1 MSSDAKVRVVAFV
14 SSTIA
19 EQYAVLS
26 RRFGLSRSE
35 LVRMALQ
42 RGYRSIA
49 TWCEKHRAEFE
60 VGSGGLAGP
69 GSDRKEA
76 SVSSP
81 IALLADYCRVLVD
94 QEPDLGIDQ
103 VRVMATAQAAVFGVS
118 SNESEDVV
126 TTVIEQLFPSELTDG
141 GDVSA
146 SVGGDLD

>member
-1 MSSDAKVRVVAFV
+1 MSSDAKVRIVAFV

-19 EQYAVLS
+19 EQYAALS

-49 TWCEKHRAEFE
+49 VWCEKHRSEFD
-60 VGSGGLAGP
+60 VGSGGLAGS

-76 SVSSP
+76 ATSSP
-81 IALLADYCRVLVD
+81 SVMLGDYCRVLVD

-118 SNESEDVV
+118 SEASGEVVEAVLES
-126 TTVIEQLFPSELTDG
+126 LFPAELADEGDG
-141 GDVSA
+141 LG

>member
-1 MSSDAKVRVVAFV
+1 MSGDAKVRVVAFV

-19 EQYAVLS
+19 EQYAALS
-26 RRFGLSRSE
+26 RRFGVSRSE

-49 TWCEKHRAEFE
+49 SWCEKHRAEFD

-69 GSDRKEA
+69 GSDRQDA
-76 SVSSP
+76 SASSP
-81 IALLADYCRVLVD
+81 IAMLSDYCRVLVD

-118 SNESEDVV
+118 SERSDEVV
-126 TTVIEQLFPSELTDG
+126 ASALEQLFPAQLENG
-141 GDVSA
+141 GDGSG

>member
-49 TWCEKHRAEFE
+49 VWCEKHRADFE
-60 VGSGGLAGP
+60 VGSGALDGV

-76 SVSSP
+76 STSSP
-81 IALLADYCRVLVD
+81 VAMLLDYCRVLVD

-118 SNESEDVV
+118 SERSEEVV
-126 TTVIEQLFPSELTDG
+126 ASALEQLFPAELGNG
-141 GDVSA
+141 GDGSG
-146 SVGGDLD
+146 SVEGDLD

>member
-1 MSSDAKVRVVAFV
+1 MSTDAKVRVVAFV

-19 EQYAVLS
+19 EQYAALS

-49 TWCEKHRAEFE
+49 SWCEKHRAEFD
-60 VGSGGLAGP
+60 VSSGGLAGS

-76 SVSSP
+76 STSSP
-81 IALLADYCRVLVD
+81 IVMLADYCRVLVD

-118 SNESEDVV
+118 SEQSEGVV
-126 TTVIEQLFPSELTDG
+126 ASALEQLFPSELTDD
-141 GDVSA
+141 GDGAA

>member
-1 MSSDAKVRVVAFV
+1 MSGDAKVRVVAFV

-19 EQYAVLS
+19 EQYAALS
-26 RRFGLSRSE
+26 RRFGVSRSE

-49 TWCEKHRAEFE
+49 SWCEKHRAEFD

-69 GSDRKEA
+69 GSDRQDA
-76 SVSSP
+76 SASSP
-81 IALLADYCRVLVD
+81 IAML
-94 QEPDLGIDQ
+94 IDQ

-118 SNESEDVV
+118 SERSDEVV
-126 TTVIEQLFPSELTDG
+126 ASALEQLFPAQLENG
-141 GDVSA
+141 GDGSG

>member
-1 MSSDAKVRVVAFV
+1 MSSDAKVRIVAFV

-19 EQYAVLS
+19 EQYAALS

-49 TWCEKHRAEFE
+49 VWCEKHRADFD
-60 VGSGGLAGP
+60 VASGGLAGS
-69 GSDRKEA
+69 GSDRKE
-76 SVSSP
+76 SVTSSP
-81 IALLADYCRVLVD
+81 SVMLGDYCRVLVD

-103 VRVMATAQAAVFGVS
+103 VRLMATAQAAVFGVS
-118 SNESEDVV
+118 SDASGEVVEAVLES
-126 TTVIEQLFPSELTDG
+126 LFPAELADEGDG
-141 GDVSA
+141 SG

>member
-1 MSSDAKVRVVAFV
+1 MAGDAKVRVVAFV

-19 EQYAVLS
+19 EQYAALS
-26 RRFGLSRSE
+26 RRFGVSRSE

-49 TWCEKHRAEFE
+49 SWCEKHRAEFD
-60 VGSGGLAGP
+60 VGSGALDAP

-81 IALLADYCRVLVD
+81 VVMLLDYCRVLVD

-118 SNESEDVV
+118 SERSDEVV
-126 TTVIEQLFPSELTDG
+126 ASALEQLFPAELENG
-141 GDVSA
+141 GDGSG